1 MSISFG
7 AYESAV
13 HGVKVYQAAFDRAAH
28 EVVKSTL
35 TEAVPTIESTQSA
48 GAGAQESQ
56 LTGDSGMTTDAMVE
70 MMTAQRAFTASLRVL
85 ETAGDMVKEMVEG
98 DHSTG

>member
-1 MSISFG
+1 MSLSFG

-13 HGVKVYQAAFDRAAH
+13 QGVKVYQAAFDRAAQ

-56 LTGDSGMTTDAMVE
+56 LTGDSGLMTDAMVE

-85 ETAGDMVKEMVEG
+85 ETADEMVKETVERLG
-98 DHSTG
+98 